1 MIAVV
6 KEGYKERISG
16 SFEQYKNV
24 FSAPTMSKLDMEMI
38 DWIRGKNGI
47 HRGSG
52 PLLCRMFGG
61 YKEISN
67 WKITIAR
74 TKNREVV

>member
-1 MIAVV
+1 MIAMV
-6 KEGYKERISG
+6 KEGYKKRISG

-24 FSAPTMSKLDMEMI
+24 FSAPTMSKLDMDMI
-38 DWIRGKNGI
+38 DWIRRKNGI

-52 PLLCRMFGG
+52 TLLCRMFGG
-61 YKEISN
+61 YKEIR
-67 WKITIAR
+67 IAR